1 VTAGLAVAAAAPL
14 HDLSALTGSLGAR
27 ELQGAIA
34 LAALAVLMLASGT
47 AQLALTRRL
56 RRARLAW
63 VPRHPVALG
72 LGLATVGLAT
82 VIAVGGAEGS
92 TRQVSTGAG
101 RFVALAS
108 NRYDFW
114 RVALKAFAAQPLH
127 GVGAGGWQV
136 WWLRYRS
143 FAGFARDAHSL
154 PLQTA
159 AELGIVG
166 LVLLL
171 VFFAGVALSGRLAL
185 RIAAPS
191 AAGPLAGFIVY
202 VAHAPL
208 DWDWQ
213 MPALTLVALLL
224 AAGLLAFSDGHLP
237 TRTAGARRTRLRS
250 ARSPVARDP
259 SAESPSAYHAATL
272 SGSRATT
279 PSRMRRAAR
288 RSP

>member
-1 VTAGLAVAAAAPL
+1 MAAAA
-14 HDLSALTGSLGAR
+14 
-27 ELQGAIA
+27 
-34 LAALAVLMLASGT
+34 V
-47 AQLALTRRL
+47 AQLALARRL
-56 RRARLAW
+56 RAARLAR
-63 VPRHPVALG
+63 VPKHPIALALLLG
-72 LGLATVGLAT
+72 AAGLAA

-92 TRQVSTGAG
+92 TRQISIGAG
-101 RFVALAS
+101 RFVALTS

-114 RVALKAFAAQPLH
+114 RVALKAFAAHPLH

-166 LVLLL
+166 LLLL
-171 VFFAGVALSGRLAL
+171 AAFFAGVALSGRAAL
-185 RIAAPS
+185 RTAAVGA
-191 AAGPLAGFIVY
+191 AAGP
-202 VAHAPL
+202 VAAFSAYAVHAPV

-224 AAGLLAFSDGHLP
+224 AAALLADVQP
-237 TRTAGARRTRLRS
+237 PARTAGASRTTFRS
-250 ARSPVARDP
+250 ARSPVAGDP
-259 SAESPSAYHAATL
+259 PADRPSAYHAARL

-279 PSRMRRAAR
+279 RLRTRRAAR